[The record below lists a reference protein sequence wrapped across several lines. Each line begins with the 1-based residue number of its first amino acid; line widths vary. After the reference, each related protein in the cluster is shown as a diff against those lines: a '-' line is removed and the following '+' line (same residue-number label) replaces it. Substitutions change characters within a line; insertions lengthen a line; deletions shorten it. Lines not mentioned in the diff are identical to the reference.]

1 MAQKRLTPGRLLDQN
16 GALAECGFAT
26 SPVRAYDRRAI
37 KAGRLRIKEWDYY
50 LVYNQDIGIALTIA
64 DNAYMGMGSVSFLD
78 FQNRTEHTCSPITL
92 LPLGRIGLPPSSG
105 TGDVTFRCKS
115 ATISFSN
122 VNGRRRLSCNM
133 PDFAGG
139 QPIDLD
145 IELGDEPVDSMVIA
159 TPFADQPKAFYYNQK
174 IAGMR
179 ARGQVTLLGKSFNL
193 DPDCTFGILDWGR
206 GVWTYDNTWYWGAGQ
221 GLVNGRLFAFNIGCG
236 FGDTRAA
243 TENMLF
249 LDGRAH
255 KLDEV
260 FFNIPRTAGG
270 LEDYMKP
277 WTFTSSDGRFEMDFQ
292 PILDRQALTALGV
305 LKSDQHQVFG
315 YFSGKAVLDDGD
327 VILLDHFL
335 GFAEKVH
342 NKW

>member
-1 MAQKRLTPGRLLDQN
+1 MEQKRLAPGKLLDQN

-26 SPVRAYDRRAI
+26 SLVRQYDRRAI
-37 KAGRLRIKEWDYY
+37 KASCLRIKEWDYY
-50 LVYNQDIGIALTIA
+50 LVYNKDIGIALTIA

-78 FQNRTEHTCSPITL
+78 FQNRTEHTRSPITL
-92 LPLGRIGLPPSSG
+92 LPLGRTGLPPASG
-105 TGDVTFRCKS
+105 TGDVAFRCKS
-115 ATISFSN
+115 ATIRFSN
-122 VNGRRRLSCNM
+122 VNGHRRLSCNI
-133 PDFAGG
+133 PEFAGG
-139 QPIDLD
+139 QPIDLE
-145 IELGDEPVDSMVIA
+145 IELFDEPAESMVIA
-159 TPFADQPKAFYYNQK
+159 TPFPGKPKAFYYNQK
-174 IAGMR
+174 IIGMR
-179 ARGQVTLLGKSFNL
+179 ARGQVTLLGKSYSL
-193 DPDCTFGILDWGR
+193 DPDSTFGILDWGR

-221 GLVNGRLFAFNIGCG
+221 GMVNGRLFAFNIGCG

-249 LDGRAH
+249 LDGCAH

-260 FFNIPRTAGG
+260 FFNIPHAVNG
-270 LEDYMKP
+270 LDDYLRP

-292 PILDRQALTALGV
+292 PILDRLALTSLGV

-315 YFSGKAVLDDGD
+315 YFNGKAVLNDGE
-327 VILLDHFL
+327 VIRLDHFL